1 MLARSL
7 FPVLM
12 RVCRGLSVCVSYF
25 VQLKGE
31 VGTPMWMAP
40 EVLMNESFTF
50 KADVYSFGVV
60 CWELLTGKVPWK
72 GMLPAQIICGV
83 AFNGMRL
90 SIPEEIDGRLA
101 SLMCDCWHEEPAQR
115 PSFDEIKDRLKP
127 LLQQAEKVEREGRL
141 GAAMQ
146 TSAAMPSGTSA

>member
-115 PSFDEIKDRLKP
+115 PSFDEDEYGSPGHAFWGDCRQKVHVRHG
-127 LLQQAEKVEREGRL
+127 QQQHRQQHRW
-141 GAAMQ
+141 
-146 TSAAMPSGTSA
+146 